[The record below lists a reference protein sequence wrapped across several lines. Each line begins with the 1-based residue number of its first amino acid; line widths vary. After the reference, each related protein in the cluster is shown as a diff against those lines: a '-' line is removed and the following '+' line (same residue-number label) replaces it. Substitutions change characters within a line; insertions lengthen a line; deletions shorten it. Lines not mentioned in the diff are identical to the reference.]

1 MNAGKEE
8 SMDKR
13 ELFSWATSVGA
24 GLPVAA
30 LMIHEMFVVAAIVSV
45 LLAVGGIALL
55 SWPERSRECYW
66 ASVQPR
72 AGEPR
77 AGEPPA

>member
-1 MNAGKEE
+1 
-8 SMDKR
+8 MDKR

-30 LMIHEMFVVAAIVSV
+30 LMLHEMFVIAAIVAV

-55 SWPERSRECYW
+55 SWPERRRECPW
-66 ASVQPR
+66 SAGETTLDSSDVFTVR
-72 AGEPR
+72 AGR
-77 AGEPPA
+77 S